1 MFEALTDKL
10 NAVFGR
16 LNSHG
21 TIDEKDLDQAM
32 REVRLALL
40 EADVNFKVV
49 REFIA
54 HVRERALGAEIWK
67 SLTPTQQIIGIVN
80 DELVQLLG
88 GEPGHINRAP
98 QPPTIIM
105 LVGLQGAG
113 KTTHCAKLALHLRK
127 RGDKPLL
134 VAADVYRPAAVEQLQ
149 SLGKQLDIPVFS
161 EGTEVSPATI
171 CRDAV
176 AEARRIG
183 ATVVIVDTAGRLHV
197 DEAMM
202 NEVVGLRELLHPQE
216 VLFVAD
222 AMAGQDAV
230 HAAEEFHRAVGT
242 TGLILTK
249 MDGDARGGAV
259 LSIRAVTGVGV
270 KFVGVGEKPDAL
282 QTFYPDRMA
291 QRILGMGD
299 IQTLVDRA
307 REEMGDQDV
316 KELERKMKTA
326 QFDLQDFLDQM
337 AKVKKMGRI
346 SDLVGMLPGL
356 GKIKNQLNADMDE
369 GFFKKTE
376 AIIQSMT
383 MDERRNP
390 SLLLDG
396 RSKASRK
403 RRIAKGSATRV
414 EDVNELL
421 RQFEQSKTLMKQL
434 TSSKG
439 RGLLS
444 GLLR

>member
-1 MFEALTDKL
+1 VL
-10 NAVFGR
+10 
-16 LNSHG
+16 
-21 TIDEKDLDQAM
+21 
-32 REVRLALL
+32 
-40 EADVNFKVV
+40 
-49 REFIA
+49 
-54 HVRERALGAEIWK
+54 K
-67 SLTPTQQIIGIVN
+67 SLTPAQQIIGIVN
-80 DELVQLLG
+80 EELVKLLG
-88 GEPGHINRAP
+88 GEAGHINRAA
-98 QPPTIIM
+98 QPPTVIM
-105 LVGLQGAG
+105 LVGLQGSG

-149 SLGKQLDIPVFS
+149 SLGKQLDVPVFS
-161 EGTEVSPATI
+161 EGTSVRPAEI
-171 CRDAV
+171 CRHALV
-176 AEARRIG
+176 EARRIG
-183 ATVVIVDTAGRLHV
+183 ATVVIIDTAGRLHV

-202 NEVVGLRELLHPQE
+202 AEIVGLRDLLQPQE

-230 HAAEEFHRAVGT
+230 TAADEFHKAVGT

-307 REEMGDQDV
+307 RDEMGDQDM

-326 QFDLQDFLDQM
+326 QFDLQDFLDQVG
-337 AKVKKMGRI
+337 KVKKMGRL
-346 SDLVGMLPGL
+346 SDLVGMLPGI
-356 GKIKNQLNADMDE
+356 GKIKQQMQVAEMDD

-383 MDERRNP
+383 LEERRNP
-390 SLLLDG
+390 TLLTEG

-403 RRIAKGSATRV
+403 RRIAKGSSTKV
-414 EDVNELL
+414 EEVNELL
-421 RQFEQSKTLMKQL
+421 RQFEQAKTVMKQL
-434 TSSKG
+434 TSGKG
-439 RGLLS
+439 RGMLG

>member
-1 MFEALTDKL
+1 
-10 NAVFGR
+10 
-16 LNSHG
+16 
-21 TIDEKDLDQAM
+21 
-32 REVRLALL
+32 
-40 EADVNFKVV
+40 
-49 REFIA
+49 
-54 HVRERALGAEIWK
+54 
-67 SLTPTQQIIGIVN
+67 
-80 DELVQLLG
+80 
-88 GEPGHINRAP
+88 
-98 QPPTIIM
+98 
-105 LVGLQGAG
+105 
-113 KTTHCAKLALHLRK
+113 
-127 RGDKPLL
+127 
-134 VAADVYRPAAVEQLQ
+134 
-149 SLGKQLDIPVFS
+149 
-161 EGTEVSPATI
+161 
-171 CRDAV
+171 
-176 AEARRIG
+176 
-183 ATVVIVDTAGRLHV
+183 
-197 DEAMM
+197 
-202 NEVVGLRELLHPQE
+202 
-216 VLFVAD
+216 
-222 AMAGQDAV
+222 
-230 HAAEEFHRAVGT
+230 
-242 TGLILTK
+242 
-249 MDGDARGGAV
+249 
-259 LSIRAVTGVGV
+259 
-270 KFVGVGEKPDAL
+270 
-282 QTFYPDRMA
+282 MA

-356 GKIKNQLNADMDE
+356 GKIKSQLNADMDE